1 MLYIVETTKDVE
13 TAARDLEKAVK
24 RNKFGVL
31 HVHNLQQTLKEKG
44 IDFPNACKILEVCN
58 PQQATRVLTQ
68 NMTVNLALPCRIS
81 VYQEGGKTK
90 IGMVKPTALLAIF
103 PGAEAL
109 KPVAE
114 EVEQQTIKM
123 IEEAK

>member
-1 MLYIVETTKDVE
+1 M
-13 TAARDLEKAVK
+13 K

-31 HVHNLQQTLKEKG
+31 HIHNLKQSLKEKG

-68 NMTVNLALPCRIS
+68 NMAVNLALPCRLS
-81 VYQEGGKTK
+81 VYQEGGNTK
-90 IGMVKPTALLAIF
+90 IGMVKPTALLGIF
-103 PGAEAL
+103 PGAEGL
-109 KPVAE
+109 RSVAE
-114 EVEQQTIKM
+114 EAERETIKM